1 MLSRFRT
8 AGQQTKILEALRLG
22 SLDLVIGT
30 HRLLS
35 DDLSFKDLGLLIID
49 EEQRFGVQHKEAI
62 KKLKASVDVLTLS
75 ATPIPRTLYFAMV
88 GARSMSA
95 IETAPVNR
103 LPIRTEVLHKSDD
116 ILTKAIDTEIRRSGQ
131 IFYLHN
137 RVKTIHSVA
146 RKLEALYPK
155 LRIAVGHGQM
165 NEEALEKI
173 MTDFVA
179 GEYDI
184 LVNSATGGA
193 RAVGPFLSM
202 DLDGYRASFDKLW
215 GYTNVVRYG
224 AKFLKDNGNIVLVSG
239 SPARKCRPGQIAISS
254 VGGAVEAF
262 ARGIAPEIAPKRIN
276 IVSPGIID
284 TPMSPLQGKE
294 REDYYK
300 NTTNNNLIP
309 RAGTP
314 DEVATGIIFAIENEF
329 ITATTIDIDGGWLI
343 S

>member
-1 MLSRFRT
+1 MDINGKKAIVFGGTS
-8 AGQQTKILEALRLG
+8 G
-22 SLDLVIGT
+22 IG
-30 HRLLS
+30 
-35 DDLSFKDLGLLIID
+35 
-49 EEQRFGVQHKEAI
+49 
-62 KKLKASVDVLTLS
+62 LS
-75 ATPIPRTLYFAMV
+75 ATQMLSDK
-88 GARSMSA
+88 GAHVIALSRNPDKLKNVPKNVTTKKM
-95 IETAPVNR
+95 N
-103 LPIRTEVLHKSDD
+103 VLDKD
-116 ILTKAIDTEIRRSGQ
+116 
-131 IFYLHN
+131 
-137 RVKTIHSVA
+137 
-146 RKLEALYPK
+146 
-155 LRIAVGHGQM
+155 
-165 NEEALEKI
+165 ALEK
-173 MTDFVA
+173 FFREV

-202 DLDGYRASFDKLW
+202 DLDGYKASFDKLW

-224 AKFLKDNGNIVLVSG
+224 TKFLKDNGNIVLVSG

-329 ITATTIDIDGGWLI
+329 ITGTTIDIDGGWLI

>member
-1 MLSRFRT
+1 MDINGKKAIVFGGTS
-8 AGQQTKILEALRLG
+8 G
-22 SLDLVIGT
+22 IG
-30 HRLLS
+30 
-35 DDLSFKDLGLLIID
+35 
-49 EEQRFGVQHKEAI
+49 
-62 KKLKASVDVLTLS
+62 LS
-75 ATPIPRTLYFAMV
+75 ATQMLSDK
-88 GARSMSA
+88 GAHVIALSRNPDKLKNVPKNVTTKKM
-95 IETAPVNR
+95 N
-103 LPIRTEVLHKSDD
+103 VLERD
-116 ILTKAIDTEIRRSGQ
+116 
-131 IFYLHN
+131 
-137 RVKTIHSVA
+137 
-146 RKLEALYPK
+146 
-155 LRIAVGHGQM
+155 
-165 NEEALEKI
+165 ALEK
-173 MTDFVA
+173 FFQEV

-184 LVNSATGGA
+184 LVNSATGGT

-224 AKFLKDNGNIVLVSG
+224 TKFLKDNGNIVLVSG

-329 ITATTIDIDGGWLI
+329 ITGTTIDIDGGWLI

>member
-1 MLSRFRT
+1 MDINGKKAIVFGGTS
-8 AGQQTKILEALRLG
+8 G
-22 SLDLVIGT
+22 IG
-30 HRLLS
+30 
-35 DDLSFKDLGLLIID
+35 
-49 EEQRFGVQHKEAI
+49 
-62 KKLKASVDVLTLS
+62 LS
-75 ATPIPRTLYFAMV
+75 ATQMLSDKGAHVITLSRNPEKLQNVPKNVTTKKM
-88 GARSMSA
+88 
-95 IETAPVNR
+95 N
-103 LPIRTEVLHKSDD
+103 VLDRD
-116 ILTKAIDTEIRRSGQ
+116 
-131 IFYLHN
+131 
-137 RVKTIHSVA
+137 
-146 RKLEALYPK
+146 
-155 LRIAVGHGQM
+155 
-165 NEEALEKI
+165 ALEQ
-173 MTDFVA
+173 FFQEV

-224 AKFLKDNGNIVLVSG
+224 TKHLKDNGNIVLVSG

-294 REDYYK
+294 REDYYN
-300 NTTNNNLIP
+300 NTTKNNLIP

-329 ITATTIDIDGGWLI
+329 ITGTTIDIDGGWLI

>member
-1 MLSRFRT
+1 MDINGKKAIVFGGTS
-8 AGQQTKILEALRLG
+8 G
-22 SLDLVIGT
+22 IG
-30 HRLLS
+30 
-35 DDLSFKDLGLLIID
+35 
-49 EEQRFGVQHKEAI
+49 
-62 KKLKASVDVLTLS
+62 LS
-75 ATPIPRTLYFAMV
+75 ATQMLSDK
-88 GARSMSA
+88 GAHVVALSRNPEKLQNVPKNVVTKKM
-95 IETAPVNR
+95 N
-103 LPIRTEVLHKSDD
+103 VLDRD
-116 ILTKAIDTEIRRSGQ
+116 
-131 IFYLHN
+131 
-137 RVKTIHSVA
+137 
-146 RKLEALYPK
+146 
-155 LRIAVGHGQM
+155 
-165 NEEALEKI
+165 ALEQ
-173 MTDFVA
+173 FFQEV

-202 DLDGYRASFDKLW
+202 DLDGYRSSFDKLW

-224 AKFLKDNGNIVLVSG
+224 TKFLRDNGNIVLVSG

-329 ITATTIDIDGGWLI
+329 ITGTTIDIDGGWLI

>member
-1 MLSRFRT
+1 MDIDGKKAIVFGGTS
-8 AGQQTKILEALRLG
+8 G
-22 SLDLVIGT
+22 IG
-30 HRLLS
+30 
-35 DDLSFKDLGLLIID
+35 
-49 EEQRFGVQHKEAI
+49 
-62 KKLKASVDVLTLS
+62 LS
-75 ATPIPRTLYFAMV
+75 ATQMLSDK
-88 GARSMSA
+88 GAHVVALSRNPEKLQNVPKNVVTKKM
-95 IETAPVNR
+95 N
-103 LPIRTEVLHKSDD
+103 VLDRD
-116 ILTKAIDTEIRRSGQ
+116 
-131 IFYLHN
+131 
-137 RVKTIHSVA
+137 
-146 RKLEALYPK
+146 
-155 LRIAVGHGQM
+155 
-165 NEEALEKI
+165 ALEQ
-173 MTDFVA
+173 FFQEV

-224 AKFLKDNGNIVLVSG
+224 TKYLKNNGNIVLVSG

-314 DEVATGIIFAIENEF
+314 DEVAAGIIFAIENEF
-329 ITATTIDIDGGWLI
+329 ITGTTIDIDGGWLI

>member
-1 MLSRFRT
+1 MDIN
-8 AGQQTKILEALRLG
+8 GKK
-22 SLDLVIGT
+22 VIVFGGT
-30 HRLLS
+30 S
-35 DDLSFKDLGLLIID
+35 GI
-49 EEQRFGVQHKEAI
+49 G
-62 KKLKASVDVLTLS
+62 LS
-75 ATPIPRTLYFAMV
+75 ATQMLSDK
-88 GARSMSA
+88 GAHVIALSRN
-95 IETAPVNR
+95 PDK
-103 LPIRTEVLHKSDD
+103 L
-116 ILTKAIDTEIRRSGQ
+116 
-131 IFYLHN
+131 
-137 RVKTIHSVA
+137 KTI
-146 RKLEALYPK
+146 PK
-155 LRIAVGHGQM
+155 NVTTKKM
-165 NEEALEKI
+165 NVLDRDALEQ
-173 MTDFVA
+173 FFQEV

-224 AKFLKDNGNIVLVSG
+224 TKFLKDNGNIVLVSG

-309 RAGTP
+309 RAGNP

-329 ITATTIDIDGGWLI
+329 ITGTTIDIDGGWLI

>member
-1 MLSRFRT
+1 MDINGKKAIVFGGTS
-8 AGQQTKILEALRLG
+8 G
-22 SLDLVIGT
+22 IG
-30 HRLLS
+30 
-35 DDLSFKDLGLLIID
+35 
-49 EEQRFGVQHKEAI
+49 
-62 KKLKASVDVLTLS
+62 LS
-75 ATPIPRTLYFAMV
+75 ATQMLSDKGAQVIALSRNPDKLKNIPKNVTTKKM
-88 GARSMSA
+88 
-95 IETAPVNR
+95 N
-103 LPIRTEVLHKSDD
+103 VLDRD
-116 ILTKAIDTEIRRSGQ
+116 
-131 IFYLHN
+131 
-137 RVKTIHSVA
+137 
-146 RKLEALYPK
+146 
-155 LRIAVGHGQM
+155 
-165 NEEALEKI
+165 ALEK
-173 MTDFVA
+173 FFQEV

-224 AKFLKDNGNIVLVSG
+224 TKFLKDNGNIVLVSG

-329 ITATTIDIDGGWLI
+329 ITGTTIDIDGGWLI

>member
-1 MLSRFRT
+1 MDINGKKAIVFGGTS
-8 AGQQTKILEALRLG
+8 G
-22 SLDLVIGT
+22 IG
-30 HRLLS
+30 
-35 DDLSFKDLGLLIID
+35 
-49 EEQRFGVQHKEAI
+49 
-62 KKLKASVDVLTLS
+62 LS
-75 ATPIPRTLYFAMV
+75 ATQMLSDK
-88 GARSMSA
+88 GAHVIALSRNPEKVRNVPKNVTTKKM
-95 IETAPVNR
+95 N
-103 LPIRTEVLHKSDD
+103 VLDRD
-116 ILTKAIDTEIRRSGQ
+116 
-131 IFYLHN
+131 
-137 RVKTIHSVA
+137 
-146 RKLEALYPK
+146 
-155 LRIAVGHGQM
+155 
-165 NEEALEKI
+165 ALEQ
-173 MTDFVA
+173 FFQEV
-179 GEYDI
+179 GGYDI

-202 DLDGYRASFDKLW
+202 DLDGYKASFDKLW

-224 AKFLKDNGNIVLVSG
+224 TKYLKNNGNIVLVSG

-329 ITATTIDIDGGWLI
+329 ITGTTIDIDGGWLI

>member
-1 MLSRFRT
+1 MDINGKKAIVFGGTS
-8 AGQQTKILEALRLG
+8 G
-22 SLDLVIGT
+22 IG
-30 HRLLS
+30 
-35 DDLSFKDLGLLIID
+35 
-49 EEQRFGVQHKEAI
+49 
-62 KKLKASVDVLTLS
+62 LS
-75 ATPIPRTLYFAMV
+75 ATQMLSDK
-88 GARSMSA
+88 GAHVIALSRN
-95 IETAPVNR
+95 P
-103 LPIRTEVLHKSDD
+103 D
-116 ILTKAIDTEIRRSGQ
+116 
-131 IFYLHN
+131 
-137 RVKTIHSVA
+137 
-146 RKLEALYPK
+146 KLENVPK
-155 LRIAVGHGQM
+155 NVTTKKM
-165 NEEALEKI
+165 NVLDRDALEK
-173 MTDFVA
+173 FFQEE

-202 DLDGYRASFDKLW
+202 DLDGYKASFDKLW

-224 AKFLKDNGNIVLVSG
+224 TKFLKDNGNIVLVSG

-329 ITATTIDIDGGWLI
+329 LTGTTIDIDGGWLI

>member
-1 MLSRFRT
+1 MDINGKKAIVFGGTS
-8 AGQQTKILEALRLG
+8 G
-22 SLDLVIGT
+22 IG
-30 HRLLS
+30 
-35 DDLSFKDLGLLIID
+35 
-49 EEQRFGVQHKEAI
+49 
-62 KKLKASVDVLTLS
+62 LS
-75 ATPIPRTLYFAMV
+75 ATQMLSDK
-88 GARSMSA
+88 GAHVIALSRNPDKLKNVPKNV
-95 IETAPVNR
+95 T
-103 LPIRTEVLHKSDD
+103 TEKMNVLDRDS
-116 ILTKAIDTEIRRSGQ
+116 
-131 IFYLHN
+131 
-137 RVKTIHSVA
+137 
-146 RKLEALYPK
+146 
-155 LRIAVGHGQM
+155 
-165 NEEALEKI
+165 LEK
-173 MTDFVA
+173 FFQEV

-202 DLDGYRASFDKLW
+202 DLDGYKASFDKLW

-224 AKFLKDNGNIVLVSG
+224 TKFLKDNGNIVLVSG

-300 NTTNNNLIP
+300 NTTNNNLIA

-329 ITATTIDIDGGWLI
+329 ITGTTIDIDGGWLI

>member
-1 MLSRFRT
+1 MDINGKKAIVFGGTS
-8 AGQQTKILEALRLG
+8 G
-22 SLDLVIGT
+22 IG
-30 HRLLS
+30 
-35 DDLSFKDLGLLIID
+35 
-49 EEQRFGVQHKEAI
+49 
-62 KKLKASVDVLTLS
+62 LS
-75 ATPIPRTLYFAMV
+75 ATQMLSDK
-88 GARSMSA
+88 GAHVVALSRNPDKLKNVPKNVTTKKM
-95 IETAPVNR
+95 N
-103 LPIRTEVLHKSDD
+103 VLDRD
-116 ILTKAIDTEIRRSGQ
+116 
-131 IFYLHN
+131 
-137 RVKTIHSVA
+137 
-146 RKLEALYPK
+146 
-155 LRIAVGHGQM
+155 
-165 NEEALEKI
+165 ALEK
-173 MTDFVA
+173 FFQEV

-224 AKFLKDNGNIVLVSG
+224 TKFLKDNGNIVLVSG

-309 RAGTP
+309 RAGNP

-329 ITATTIDIDGGWLI
+329 ITGTTIDIDGGWLI

>member
-1 MLSRFRT
+1 MDIDGKKAIVFGGTS
-8 AGQQTKILEALRLG
+8 G
-22 SLDLVIGT
+22 IG
-30 HRLLS
+30 
-35 DDLSFKDLGLLIID
+35 
-49 EEQRFGVQHKEAI
+49 
-62 KKLKASVDVLTLS
+62 LS
-75 ATPIPRTLYFAMV
+75 ATQMLSDKGAHVVALSRNPEKLQNIPKNVVTKKM
-88 GARSMSA
+88 
-95 IETAPVNR
+95 N
-103 LPIRTEVLHKSDD
+103 VLDRD
-116 ILTKAIDTEIRRSGQ
+116 
-131 IFYLHN
+131 
-137 RVKTIHSVA
+137 
-146 RKLEALYPK
+146 
-155 LRIAVGHGQM
+155 
-165 NEEALEKI
+165 ALEQ
-173 MTDFVA
+173 FFQEV

-224 AKFLKDNGNIVLVSG
+224 TKFLKDNGNIVLVSG

-329 ITATTIDIDGGWLI
+329 ITGTTIDIDGGWLI

>member
-1 MLSRFRT
+1 MDINGKKAIVFGGTS
-8 AGQQTKILEALRLG
+8 G
-22 SLDLVIGT
+22 IG
-30 HRLLS
+30 
-35 DDLSFKDLGLLIID
+35 
-49 EEQRFGVQHKEAI
+49 
-62 KKLKASVDVLTLS
+62 LS
-75 ATPIPRTLYFAMV
+75 ATQMLSDK
-88 GARSMSA
+88 GAHVIALSRNPDKLKTVPKNVTTKKM
-95 IETAPVNR
+95 N
-103 LPIRTEVLHKSDD
+103 VLDRD
-116 ILTKAIDTEIRRSGQ
+116 
-131 IFYLHN
+131 
-137 RVKTIHSVA
+137 
-146 RKLEALYPK
+146 
-155 LRIAVGHGQM
+155 
-165 NEEALEKI
+165 ALEK
-173 MTDFVA
+173 FFQEV

-184 LVNSATGGA
+184 LVNSATGGT

-224 AKFLKDNGNIVLVSG
+224 TKYLKDNGNIVLVSG

-329 ITATTIDIDGGWLI
+329 ITGTTIDIDGGWLI

>member
-1 MLSRFRT
+1 MDINGKKAIVFGGTS
-8 AGQQTKILEALRLG
+8 G
-22 SLDLVIGT
+22 IG
-30 HRLLS
+30 
-35 DDLSFKDLGLLIID
+35 
-49 EEQRFGVQHKEAI
+49 
-62 KKLKASVDVLTLS
+62 LS
-75 ATPIPRTLYFAMV
+75 ATQMLSDK
-88 GARSMSA
+88 GAHVIALSRNPDKFKNVPQNVTTKKM
-95 IETAPVNR
+95 N
-103 LPIRTEVLHKSDD
+103 VLDRD
-116 ILTKAIDTEIRRSGQ
+116 
-131 IFYLHN
+131 
-137 RVKTIHSVA
+137 
-146 RKLEALYPK
+146 
-155 LRIAVGHGQM
+155 
-165 NEEALEKI
+165 ALEK
-173 MTDFVA
+173 FFQEV

-184 LVNSATGGA
+184 LVNSATGGT

-224 AKFLKDNGNIVLVSG
+224 TKFLKDNGNIVLVSG

-329 ITATTIDIDGGWLI
+329 ITGTTIDIDGGWLI

>member
-1 MLSRFRT
+1 MDIDGKKAIVFGGTS
-8 AGQQTKILEALRLG
+8 G
-22 SLDLVIGT
+22 IG
-30 HRLLS
+30 
-35 DDLSFKDLGLLIID
+35 
-49 EEQRFGVQHKEAI
+49 
-62 KKLKASVDVLTLS
+62 LS
-75 ATPIPRTLYFAMV
+75 ATQMLSDK
-88 GARSMSA
+88 GAHVVALSRNP
-95 IETAPVNR
+95 EKLQNVPKN
-103 LPIRTEVLHKSDD
+103 
-116 ILTKAIDTEIRRSGQ
+116 
-131 IFYLHN
+131 
-137 RVKTIHSVA
+137 VKT
-146 RKLEALYPK
+146 KK
-155 LRIAVGHGQM
+155 M
-165 NEEALEKI
+165 NVLDRDALEQFFEEI
-173 MTDFVA
+173 

-224 AKFLKDNGNIVLVSG
+224 TRLLKDNGNIVLVSG

-329 ITATTIDIDGGWLI
+329 ITGTTIDIDGGWLI

>member
-1 MLSRFRT
+1 MDIDGKKAIVFGGTS
-8 AGQQTKILEALRLG
+8 G
-22 SLDLVIGT
+22 IG
-30 HRLLS
+30 
-35 DDLSFKDLGLLIID
+35 
-49 EEQRFGVQHKEAI
+49 
-62 KKLKASVDVLTLS
+62 LS
-75 ATPIPRTLYFAMV
+75 ATQMLSDK
-88 GARSMSA
+88 GAHVVALSRNP
-95 IETAPVNR
+95 EKLQNVPKN
-103 LPIRTEVLHKSDD
+103 
-116 ILTKAIDTEIRRSGQ
+116 
-131 IFYLHN
+131 
-137 RVKTIHSVA
+137 VKT
-146 RKLEALYPK
+146 KK
-155 LRIAVGHGQM
+155 M
-165 NEEALEKI
+165 NVLDRDALEQFFKEI
-173 MTDFVA
+173 

-224 AKFLKDNGNIVLVSG
+224 TKFLKDNGNIVLVSG

-276 IVSPGIID
+276 VVSPGIID

-329 ITATTIDIDGGWLI
+329 ITGTTIDIDGGWLI

>member
-1 MLSRFRT
+1 MDIDGKKAIVFGGTS
-8 AGQQTKILEALRLG
+8 G
-22 SLDLVIGT
+22 IG
-30 HRLLS
+30 
-35 DDLSFKDLGLLIID
+35 
-49 EEQRFGVQHKEAI
+49 
-62 KKLKASVDVLTLS
+62 LS
-75 ATPIPRTLYFAMV
+75 ATQMLSDK
-88 GARSMSA
+88 GAHVVALSRNP
-95 IETAPVNR
+95 EKLQNVPKN
-103 LPIRTEVLHKSDD
+103 
-116 ILTKAIDTEIRRSGQ
+116 
-131 IFYLHN
+131 
-137 RVKTIHSVA
+137 VKT
-146 RKLEALYPK
+146 KK
-155 LRIAVGHGQM
+155 M
-165 NEEALEKI
+165 NVLDRDALEQFFEEI
-173 MTDFVA
+173 

-224 AKFLKDNGNIVLVSG
+224 TKFLKDNGNIVLVSG

-284 TPMSPLQGKE
+284 TPMSPLQGEE

-329 ITATTIDIDGGWLI
+329 ITGTTIDIDGGWLI

>member
-1 MLSRFRT
+1 MDINGKKAIVFGGTS
-8 AGQQTKILEALRLG
+8 G
-22 SLDLVIGT
+22 IG
-30 HRLLS
+30 
-35 DDLSFKDLGLLIID
+35 
-49 EEQRFGVQHKEAI
+49 
-62 KKLKASVDVLTLS
+62 LS
-75 ATPIPRTLYFAMV
+75 ATQMLSDK
-88 GARSMSA
+88 GAHVIALSRNPDKLKTVPKNVTTKKM
-95 IETAPVNR
+95 N
-103 LPIRTEVLHKSDD
+103 VLDRD
-116 ILTKAIDTEIRRSGQ
+116 
-131 IFYLHN
+131 
-137 RVKTIHSVA
+137 
-146 RKLEALYPK
+146 
-155 LRIAVGHGQM
+155 
-165 NEEALEKI
+165 ALEK
-173 MTDFVA
+173 FFQEV

-224 AKFLKDNGNIVLVSG
+224 TKFLKDNGNIVLVSG
-239 SPARKCRPGQIAISS
+239 SPARKCRSGQIAISS

-329 ITATTIDIDGGWLI
+329 ITGTTIDIDGGWLI

>member
-1 MLSRFRT
+1 MDIDGKKAIVFGGTS
-8 AGQQTKILEALRLG
+8 G
-22 SLDLVIGT
+22 IG
-30 HRLLS
+30 
-35 DDLSFKDLGLLIID
+35 
-49 EEQRFGVQHKEAI
+49 
-62 KKLKASVDVLTLS
+62 LS
-75 ATPIPRTLYFAMV
+75 ATQMLSDR
-88 GARSMSA
+88 GAHVVALSRNP
-95 IETAPVNR
+95 EKLQN
-103 LPIRTEVLHKSDD
+103 LPTNVTTKKMNVLDRD
-116 ILTKAIDTEIRRSGQ
+116 
-131 IFYLHN
+131 
-137 RVKTIHSVA
+137 
-146 RKLEALYPK
+146 
-155 LRIAVGHGQM
+155 
-165 NEEALEKI
+165 ALEQ
-173 MTDFVA
+173 FFQEV

-215 GYTNVVRYG
+215 GYTNVVKYG
-224 AKFLKDNGNIVLVSG
+224 TKYLKNNGNIVLVSG
-239 SPARKCRPGQIAISS
+239 SPARKCRPGQIAFSS

-276 IVSPGIID
+276 VVSPGIID

-329 ITATTIDIDGGWLI
+329 ITGTTFDIDGGLLI

>member
-1 MLSRFRT
+1 MDIDGKKAIVFGGTS
-8 AGQQTKILEALRLG
+8 G
-22 SLDLVIGT
+22 IG
-30 HRLLS
+30 
-35 DDLSFKDLGLLIID
+35 
-49 EEQRFGVQHKEAI
+49 
-62 KKLKASVDVLTLS
+62 LS
-75 ATPIPRTLYFAMV
+75 ATQMLSDK
-88 GARSMSA
+88 GAHVVALSRNPEKLQNVPKNVTTKKM
-95 IETAPVNR
+95 N
-103 LPIRTEVLHKSDD
+103 VLDRD
-116 ILTKAIDTEIRRSGQ
+116 
-131 IFYLHN
+131 
-137 RVKTIHSVA
+137 
-146 RKLEALYPK
+146 
-155 LRIAVGHGQM
+155 
-165 NEEALEKI
+165 ALEQ
-173 MTDFVA
+173 FFQEV

-224 AKFLKDNGNIVLVSG
+224 TKFLKDNGNIVLVSG

-329 ITATTIDIDGGWLI
+329 ITGTTIDIDGGWLI

>member
-1 MLSRFRT
+1 MDINGKKAIVFGGTS
-8 AGQQTKILEALRLG
+8 G
-22 SLDLVIGT
+22 IG
-30 HRLLS
+30 
-35 DDLSFKDLGLLIID
+35 
-49 EEQRFGVQHKEAI
+49 
-62 KKLKASVDVLTLS
+62 LS
-75 ATPIPRTLYFAMV
+75 ATQMLSDK
-88 GARSMSA
+88 GAHVIALSRNPEKLQNVPKNVVTKKM
-95 IETAPVNR
+95 N
-103 LPIRTEVLHKSDD
+103 VLDRD
-116 ILTKAIDTEIRRSGQ
+116 
-131 IFYLHN
+131 
-137 RVKTIHSVA
+137 
-146 RKLEALYPK
+146 
-155 LRIAVGHGQM
+155 
-165 NEEALEKI
+165 ALEQ
-173 MTDFVA
+173 FFQEV

-184 LVNSATGGA
+184 LVNSATGGT

-224 AKFLKDNGNIVLVSG
+224 TKYLKNNGNIVLVSG

-314 DEVATGIIFAIENEF
+314 DEVATWIIFAIENEF
-329 ITATTIDIDGGWLI
+329 ITGTTIDIDGGWLI

>member
-1 MLSRFRT
+1 MDINGKKAIVFGGTS
-8 AGQQTKILEALRLG
+8 G
-22 SLDLVIGT
+22 IG
-30 HRLLS
+30 
-35 DDLSFKDLGLLIID
+35 
-49 EEQRFGVQHKEAI
+49 
-62 KKLKASVDVLTLS
+62 LS
-75 ATPIPRTLYFAMV
+75 ATQMLSDR
-88 GARSMSA
+88 GAHVVALSRNPEKFQNVPKNVITKKM
-95 IETAPVNR
+95 N
-103 LPIRTEVLHKSDD
+103 VLDRD
-116 ILTKAIDTEIRRSGQ
+116 AVEQFFEEI
-131 IFYLHN
+131 
-137 RVKTIHSVA
+137 
-146 RKLEALYPK
+146 
-155 LRIAVGHGQM
+155 
-165 NEEALEKI
+165 
-173 MTDFVA
+173 
-179 GEYDI
+179 GEYDV
-184 LVNSATGGA
+184 LVNSATGGT

-202 DLDGYRASFDKLW
+202 DLDGYKASFDKLW

-224 AKFLKDNGNIVLVSG
+224 TKYLKDNGNIVLVSG

-329 ITATTIDIDGGWLI
+329 ITGTTIDIDGGWLI

>member
-1 MLSRFRT
+1 MDIDGKKAIVFGGTS
-8 AGQQTKILEALRLG
+8 G
-22 SLDLVIGT
+22 IG
-30 HRLLS
+30 
-35 DDLSFKDLGLLIID
+35 
-49 EEQRFGVQHKEAI
+49 
-62 KKLKASVDVLTLS
+62 LS
-75 ATPIPRTLYFAMV
+75 ATQMLSDK
-88 GARSMSA
+88 GAHVVALSRNPEKLQNVPKNVVTKKM
-95 IETAPVNR
+95 N
-103 LPIRTEVLHKSDD
+103 VLDRD
-116 ILTKAIDTEIRRSGQ
+116 
-131 IFYLHN
+131 
-137 RVKTIHSVA
+137 
-146 RKLEALYPK
+146 
-155 LRIAVGHGQM
+155 
-165 NEEALEKI
+165 ALEQ
-173 MTDFVA
+173 FFQEV

-224 AKFLKDNGNIVLVSG
+224 TKYLKDNGNIVLVSG

-329 ITATTIDIDGGWLI
+329 ITGTTIDIDGGWLI

>member
-1 MLSRFRT
+1 MDINGKKAIVFGGTS
-8 AGQQTKILEALRLG
+8 G
-22 SLDLVIGT
+22 IG
-30 HRLLS
+30 
-35 DDLSFKDLGLLIID
+35 
-49 EEQRFGVQHKEAI
+49 
-62 KKLKASVDVLTLS
+62 LS
-75 ATPIPRTLYFAMV
+75 ATQMLSDK
-88 GARSMSA
+88 GAHVIALSRNPDKLKNVPKNVTTKKM
-95 IETAPVNR
+95 N
-103 LPIRTEVLHKSDD
+103 VLDRD
-116 ILTKAIDTEIRRSGQ
+116 
-131 IFYLHN
+131 
-137 RVKTIHSVA
+137 
-146 RKLEALYPK
+146 
-155 LRIAVGHGQM
+155 
-165 NEEALEKI
+165 ALEK
-173 MTDFVA
+173 FFQEV

-202 DLDGYRASFDKLW
+202 DIDGYKASFDKLW

-224 AKFLKDNGNIVLVSG
+224 TKFLKDNGNIVLVSG
-239 SPARKCRPGQIAISS
+239 SPARKCRTGQIAISS

-329 ITATTIDIDGGWLI
+329 ITGTTIDIDGGWLI

>member
-1 MLSRFRT
+1 MDINGKKAIVFGGTS
-8 AGQQTKILEALRLG
+8 G
-22 SLDLVIGT
+22 IG
-30 HRLLS
+30 
-35 DDLSFKDLGLLIID
+35 
-49 EEQRFGVQHKEAI
+49 
-62 KKLKASVDVLTLS
+62 LS
-75 ATPIPRTLYFAMV
+75 ATQMLSDK
-88 GARSMSA
+88 GAHVIALSRNP
-95 IETAPVNR
+95 E
-103 LPIRTEVLHKSDD
+103 
-116 ILTKAIDTEIRRSGQ
+116 
-131 IFYLHN
+131 
-137 RVKTIHSVA
+137 
-146 RKLEALYPK
+146 KLENVPK
-155 LRIAVGHGQM
+155 NVTTIKM
-165 NEEALEKI
+165 NVLDRDALEK
-173 MTDFVA
+173 FFQEE

-202 DLDGYRASFDKLW
+202 DLDGYKASFDKLW

-224 AKFLKDNGNIVLVSG
+224 TKSLKNNGNIVLVSG

-262 ARGIAPEIAPKRIN
+262 ARGIAPEISPKRIN

-284 TPMSPLQGKE
+284 TPMSPLKGKE

-329 ITATTIDIDGGWLI
+329 ITGTTIDIDGGWLI

>member
-1 MLSRFRT
+1 MEINGKKAIVFGGTSGIGMSATQMLSDKGANVIALSRNPEKLQNAPKNVT
-8 AGQQTKILEALRLG
+8 TKKMNV
-22 SLDLVIGT
+22 LD
-30 HRLLS
+30 R
-35 DDLSFKDLGLLIID
+35 D
-49 EEQRFGVQHKEAI
+49 
-62 KKLKASVDVLTLS
+62 
-75 ATPIPRTLYFAMV
+75 
-88 GARSMSA
+88 
-95 IETAPVNR
+95 
-103 LPIRTEVLHKSDD
+103 
-116 ILTKAIDTEIRRSGQ
+116 
-131 IFYLHN
+131 
-137 RVKTIHSVA
+137 
-146 RKLEALYPK
+146 
-155 LRIAVGHGQM
+155 
-165 NEEALEKI
+165 ALEQFFQEI
-173 MTDFVA
+173 

-224 AKFLKDNGNIVLVSG
+224 TKYLKSDGNIVLVSG

-276 IVSPGIID
+276 IVSPGVID

-300 NTTNNNLIP
+300 NTTSNNLIP

-329 ITATTIDIDGGWLI
+329 ITGTTIDIDGGWLI

>member
-1 MLSRFRT
+1 MDINGKKAIVFGGTS
-8 AGQQTKILEALRLG
+8 G
-22 SLDLVIGT
+22 IG
-30 HRLLS
+30 
-35 DDLSFKDLGLLIID
+35 
-49 EEQRFGVQHKEAI
+49 
-62 KKLKASVDVLTLS
+62 LS
-75 ATPIPRTLYFAMV
+75 ATQMLSDK
-88 GARSMSA
+88 GAHVIALSRNPDKLKTVPKNVTTKKM
-95 IETAPVNR
+95 N
-103 LPIRTEVLHKSDD
+103 VLDRD
-116 ILTKAIDTEIRRSGQ
+116 
-131 IFYLHN
+131 
-137 RVKTIHSVA
+137 
-146 RKLEALYPK
+146 
-155 LRIAVGHGQM
+155 
-165 NEEALEKI
+165 ALEK
-173 MTDFVA
+173 FFQEV

-184 LVNSATGGA
+184 LVNSATGGT

-202 DLDGYRASFDKLW
+202 DLDGYKASFDKLW

-224 AKFLKDNGNIVLVSG
+224 TKYLKDNGNIVLVSG

-329 ITATTIDIDGGWLI
+329 ITGTTIDIDGGWLI

>member
-1 MLSRFRT
+1 MDINGKKAIVFGGTS
-8 AGQQTKILEALRLG
+8 G
-22 SLDLVIGT
+22 IG
-30 HRLLS
+30 
-35 DDLSFKDLGLLIID
+35 
-49 EEQRFGVQHKEAI
+49 
-62 KKLKASVDVLTLS
+62 LS
-75 ATPIPRTLYFAMV
+75 ATQMLSDK
-88 GARSMSA
+88 GAHVIALSRNPEKLQNVPKNVVTKKM
-95 IETAPVNR
+95 N
-103 LPIRTEVLHKSDD
+103 VLDRD
-116 ILTKAIDTEIRRSGQ
+116 
-131 IFYLHN
+131 
-137 RVKTIHSVA
+137 
-146 RKLEALYPK
+146 
-155 LRIAVGHGQM
+155 
-165 NEEALEKI
+165 ALEQ
-173 MTDFVA
+173 FFQEV

-184 LVNSATGGA
+184 LVNSATGGT

-215 GYTNVVRYG
+215 GYTNVVRHGTKY
-224 AKFLKDNGNIVLVSG
+224 LKNNGNIVLVSG

-262 ARGIAPEIAPKRIN
+262 ARGVAPEIAPKRIN

-329 ITATTIDIDGGWLI
+329 ITGTTIDIDGGWLI

>member
-1 MLSRFRT
+1 MDINGKKAIVFGGTS
-8 AGQQTKILEALRLG
+8 G
-22 SLDLVIGT
+22 IG
-30 HRLLS
+30 
-35 DDLSFKDLGLLIID
+35 
-49 EEQRFGVQHKEAI
+49 
-62 KKLKASVDVLTLS
+62 LS
-75 ATPIPRTLYFAMV
+75 ATQMLSDK
-88 GARSMSA
+88 GAQVIALSRNPDKLKTVPKNVTTKKM
-95 IETAPVNR
+95 N
-103 LPIRTEVLHKSDD
+103 VLDRD
-116 ILTKAIDTEIRRSGQ
+116 
-131 IFYLHN
+131 
-137 RVKTIHSVA
+137 
-146 RKLEALYPK
+146 
-155 LRIAVGHGQM
+155 
-165 NEEALEKI
+165 ALEK
-173 MTDFVA
+173 FFQEV

-184 LVNSATGGA
+184 LVNSATGGT

-224 AKFLKDNGNIVLVSG
+224 TKFLKDNGNIVLVSG

-329 ITATTIDIDGGWLI
+329 ITGTTIDIDGGWLI

>member
-1 MLSRFRT
+1 MDINGKKAIVFGGTS
-8 AGQQTKILEALRLG
+8 G
-22 SLDLVIGT
+22 IG
-30 HRLLS
+30 
-35 DDLSFKDLGLLIID
+35 
-49 EEQRFGVQHKEAI
+49 
-62 KKLKASVDVLTLS
+62 LS
-75 ATPIPRTLYFAMV
+75 ATQMLSDK
-88 GARSMSA
+88 GAHVIALSRNPNKLKNVPKNVTTKKM
-95 IETAPVNR
+95 N
-103 LPIRTEVLHKSDD
+103 VLDRD
-116 ILTKAIDTEIRRSGQ
+116 
-131 IFYLHN
+131 
-137 RVKTIHSVA
+137 
-146 RKLEALYPK
+146 
-155 LRIAVGHGQM
+155 
-165 NEEALEKI
+165 ALEK
-173 MTDFVA
+173 FFQEV

-202 DLDGYRASFDKLW
+202 DLDGYKASFDKLW

-224 AKFLKDNGNIVLVSG
+224 TKFLKDNGNIVLVSG

-300 NTTNNNLIP
+300 NTTNDNLIP

-314 DEVATGIIFAIENEF
+314 DEVAIGIIFAIENEF
-329 ITATTIDIDGGWLI
+329 ITGTTIDIDGGWLI

>member
-1 MLSRFRT
+1 MDIDGKKAIVFGGTS
-8 AGQQTKILEALRLG
+8 G
-22 SLDLVIGT
+22 IG
-30 HRLLS
+30 
-35 DDLSFKDLGLLIID
+35 
-49 EEQRFGVQHKEAI
+49 
-62 KKLKASVDVLTLS
+62 LS
-75 ATPIPRTLYFAMV
+75 ATQMLSDK
-88 GARSMSA
+88 GAHVVALSRNPEKLQNVPKNVVTKKM
-95 IETAPVNR
+95 N
-103 LPIRTEVLHKSDD
+103 VLDRD
-116 ILTKAIDTEIRRSGQ
+116 
-131 IFYLHN
+131 
-137 RVKTIHSVA
+137 
-146 RKLEALYPK
+146 
-155 LRIAVGHGQM
+155 
-165 NEEALEKI
+165 ALEQ
-173 MTDFVA
+173 FFQEV

-202 DLDGYRASFDKLW
+202 DLDGYKASFDKLW

-224 AKFLKDNGNIVLVSG
+224 TKFLKDNGNIVLVSG

-329 ITATTIDIDGGWLI
+329 ITGTTIDIDGGWLI

>member
-1 MLSRFRT
+1 MDINGKKAIVFGGTS
-8 AGQQTKILEALRLG
+8 G
-22 SLDLVIGT
+22 IG
-30 HRLLS
+30 
-35 DDLSFKDLGLLIID
+35 
-49 EEQRFGVQHKEAI
+49 
-62 KKLKASVDVLTLS
+62 LS
-75 ATPIPRTLYFAMV
+75 ATQMLSDK
-88 GARSMSA
+88 GAHVIALSRNPDKLKNVPKNVTTKKM
-95 IETAPVNR
+95 N
-103 LPIRTEVLHKSDD
+103 VLDRD
-116 ILTKAIDTEIRRSGQ
+116 
-131 IFYLHN
+131 
-137 RVKTIHSVA
+137 
-146 RKLEALYPK
+146 
-155 LRIAVGHGQM
+155 
-165 NEEALEKI
+165 ALEK
-173 MTDFVA
+173 FFQEV

-224 AKFLKDNGNIVLVSG
+224 TKFLKDNGNIVLVSG

-276 IVSPGIID
+276 VVSPGIID

-329 ITATTIDIDGGWLI
+329 ITGTTIDIDGGWLI

>member
-1 MLSRFRT
+1 MDINGKKAFVFGGTS
-8 AGQQTKILEALRLG
+8 G
-22 SLDLVIGT
+22 IG
-30 HRLLS
+30 
-35 DDLSFKDLGLLIID
+35 
-49 EEQRFGVQHKEAI
+49 
-62 KKLKASVDVLTLS
+62 LS
-75 ATPIPRTLYFAMV
+75 ATQMLSDK
-88 GARSMSA
+88 GAHVIALSRNPDKLKNVPKNVTTKKM
-95 IETAPVNR
+95 N
-103 LPIRTEVLHKSDD
+103 VLDRD
-116 ILTKAIDTEIRRSGQ
+116 
-131 IFYLHN
+131 
-137 RVKTIHSVA
+137 
-146 RKLEALYPK
+146 
-155 LRIAVGHGQM
+155 
-165 NEEALEKI
+165 ALEK
-173 MTDFVA
+173 FFQEV

-224 AKFLKDNGNIVLVSG
+224 TKFLKDNGNIVLVSG

-329 ITATTIDIDGGWLI
+329 ITGTTIDIDGGWLI